1 MLRDLIPAAFLL
13 SLFVTA
19 DSPQE
24 AKADAQKLPNVVLF
38 VTDDLGMQ
46 LGCYGDKLARTPNFD
61 QLAAEG
67 RTVIA
72 ISHDM
77 RFVAEHFDRVVV
89 LEAGRVVIDGEPAVA
104 FAADRWPALR
114 STWLEP
120 PLAAVVGAR
129 LGLESTP
136 TDDRLVA
143 ALVARGPGSG

>member
-1 MLRDLIPAAFLL
+1 MGTP
-13 SLFVTA
+13 V
-19 DSPQE
+19 
-24 AKADAQKLPNVVLF
+24 VVLDEP
-38 VTDDLGMQ
+38 TTGQDLRGV
-46 LGCYGDKLARTPNFD
+46 ARIEGLVD

-77 RFVAEHFDRVVV
+77 RFVAEHFDRIVV
-89 LEAGRVVIDGEPAVA
+89 LEAGRVVVDGEPAVA
-104 FAADRWPALR
+104 FAADRWPTLR

-136 TDDRLVA
+136 TDERLVA
-143 ALVARGPGSG
+143 ALVARGPRSRPGSGGVSSEPDERG